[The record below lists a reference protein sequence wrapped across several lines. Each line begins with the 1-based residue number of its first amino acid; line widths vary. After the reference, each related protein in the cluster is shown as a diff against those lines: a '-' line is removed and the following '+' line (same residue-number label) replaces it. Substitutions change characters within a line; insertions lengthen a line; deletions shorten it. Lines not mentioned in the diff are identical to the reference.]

1 MASRAG
7 GGCHA
12 VSAGDAATLDD
23 ALRALGSYHRHPV
36 LERQGDVVRI
46 GDVALLYYYQNRLA
60 HLPVEVRS

>member
-1 MASRAG
+1 MPARPGAG
-7 GGCHA
+7 
-12 VSAGDAATLDD
+12 VRLQRT
-23 ALRALGSYHRHPV
+23 LRALGSYHRHPV